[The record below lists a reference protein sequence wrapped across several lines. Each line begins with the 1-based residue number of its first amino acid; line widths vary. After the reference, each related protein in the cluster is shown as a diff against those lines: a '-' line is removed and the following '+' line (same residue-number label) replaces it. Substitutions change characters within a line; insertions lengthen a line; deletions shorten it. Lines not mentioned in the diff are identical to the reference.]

1 MKKNLSLVGLI
12 FLSLVIQTTVI
23 AELSH
28 QLAKPD
34 LLLIITVY
42 LGLYSNP
49 RAGAILAFL
58 SGYMMDIFSGSIF
71 GVQTFSKTAIFFLTI
86 LIKDRF
92 YVESPLFQAGTIFS
106 FSIIEGFIIISILGM
121 VSPVENLL
129 HPFFLFIIPQSIIT
143 GLLGPLFIAL
153 VRCVP
158 LLSQEESVKSWGYW
172 WVK

>member
-12 FLSLVIQTTVI
+12 FLSLVIQTTIVTN
-23 AELSH
+23 LPH

-34 LLLIITVY
+34 LLLILTVY
-42 LGLYSNP
+42 FGLYSTP
-49 RAGAILAFL
+49 LAGAILAFL

-92 YVESPLFQAGTIFS
+92 YVRSPLFQAGTIFL

-121 VSPVENLL
+121 VSPIENLL
-129 HPFFLFIIPQSIIT
+129 SSFFLFIIPQSLIT
-143 GLLGPLFIAL
+143 GLVGPFYIAL
-153 VRCVP
+153 IKCVP
-158 LLSQEESVKSWGYW
+158 PLSRGEPVE
-172 WVK
+172 

>member
-1 MKKNLSLVGLI
+1 MKKNLTLAGLI
-12 FLSLVIQTTVI
+12 FLSLVIQTTAL

-42 LGLYSNP
+42 LGLSSKP
-49 RAGAILAFL
+49 LAGAILVFL
-58 SGYMMDIFSGSIF
+58 SGYLMDIFSGSIF

-92 YVESPLFQAGTIFS
+92 YVESPLFQAGTIFL

-121 VSPVENLL
+121 VSPIVNLL
-129 HPFFLFIIPQSIIT
+129 HPFFLFIIPQSLIT
-143 GLLGPLFIAL
+143 GLVGPFLIAL
-153 VRCVP
+153 IKWVP
-158 LLSQEESVKSWGYW
+158 PLSQGEPIK
-172 WVK
+172 